1 MIVSQMHLRRSYR
14 SNALLCLPL
23 QLPFRNIQ
31 AFNKALMGTTPL
43 FQIDTILAAPEIA
56 LLPKNSEVYKL
67 IRQCVA
73 DCVEITK
80 VCCRL
85 HKSRQVTFI

>member
-1 MIVSQMHLRRSYR
+1 
-14 SNALLCLPL
+14 
-23 QLPFRNIQ
+23 
-31 AFNKALMGTTPL
+31 MGTTPL

-73 DCVEITK
+73 DCVESTK
-80 VCCRL
+80 VC
-85 HKSRQVTFI
+85 

>member
-1 MIVSQMHLRRSYR
+1 
-14 SNALLCLPL
+14 
-23 QLPFRNIQ
+23 
-31 AFNKALMGTTPL
+31 MGTTPL

-73 DCVEITK
+73 DCVESTK
-80 VCCRL
+80 VCRRL
-85 HKSRQVTFI
+85 HKSRHVTFI